1 MKLLKTGAA
10 LLLMAAVIPAFAAS
24 NHTKG
29 NIPAEATAK
38 VDAQFDVSLPSN
50 PTTGYNW
57 IVRQLPEQV
66 ALTGMDYAQSPDCK
80 EGMTGC
86 GGATTLHFKAVK
98 AGTGKLIVQYARPW
112 EPLTDGSK
120 TESRTIAIKV
130 TK

>member
-10 LLLMAAVIPAFAAS
+10 LLLMAAVIPAFAAD

-38 VDAQFDVSLPSN
+38 INEQFEVKLPSS
-50 PTTGYNW
+50 PTTGYDW
-57 IVRQLPEQV
+57 IIRQLPEQV
-66 ALTGMDYAQSPDCK
+66 ALTGMDYTQRPDCGGK
-80 EGMTGC
+80 LGC
-86 GGATTLHFKAVK
+86 DGTTTLYFKALK
-98 AGTGKLIVQYARPW
+98 AGTGKLIVQYVRPW

-120 TESRTIAIKV
+120 TESRTISIKV